1 MMLKA
6 AGIPIYRY
14 DFCGLLVEIH
24 FSPFLNDIDASLNY
38 VTPRPTAFLNHA
50 LFFSNPCNAA

>member
-24 FSPFLNDIDASLNY
+24 FSPFLNDIDEL
-38 VTPRPTAFLNHA
+38 H
-50 LFFSNPCNAA
+50 

>member
-14 DFCGLLVEIH
+14 DFCGLRVEFI
-24 FSPFLNDIDASLNY
+24 FSPFLN
-38 VTPRPTAFLNHA
+38 AFFMLININDM
-50 LFFSNPCNAA
+50 FST